1 VKARPARLPS
11 AYWRQFAA
19 STVSNLG
26 DGANAA
32 AMPLLAAR
40 LTDDVRLIASV
51 AFVSMV
57 PWLVLSLP
65 AGVLIDRWR
74 RTSVMIT
81 AEWTRAVMYLSL
93 AALVAVD
100 LLRIW
105 VLLAFLLVIGC
116 AEVFY
121 DMTAQAFLPAI
132 VPEERLERAN
142 GLLYSAE
149 IVCNGFIG
157 LPLGAW
163 LFVIAAAVPFGIN
176 GMSFALAAVL
186 VAGIARSLPD
196 DRPVTDSRAPRRFT
210 AELAEGMRWL
220 FAHRNLRTL
229 ALLLGVTNASMMFGQ
244 SILVKF
250 AFEELG
256 LDERGFGILL
266 ALSSV
271 GALVGG
277 LLGDRVARRLGT
289 SGSLVTAY
297 VVFAFADAV
306 IAGWPGVAVFTL
318 MSVMVS
324 LAGTV
329 WNVVTVSYRQR
340 TIPAELFGRVNSAY
354 RFIGTGSTA
363 LGAVIGGQV
372 AHSFGLRAPFFLGSA
387 VTAAALVLGLG
398 VLRDPSFDAATAPAQ
413 D

>member
-1 VKARPARLPS
+1 MTRRLPS

-19 STVSNLG
+19 TTVSNLG

-51 AFVSMV
+51 SFVAML

-74 RTSVMIT
+74 RTDVMIA
-81 AEWTRAVMYLSL
+81 AEWTRAVLFL
-93 AALVAVD
+93 AVAVLVAID
-100 LLRIW
+100 ALTIWILLA
-105 VLLAFLLVIGC
+105 VLLAIGC

-121 DMTAQAFLPAI
+121 DMTAQAFIPDI
-132 VPEERLERAN
+132 VPAESLERAN
-142 GLLYSAE
+142 GLMYATE
-149 IVCNGFIG
+149 IVFGSFVG
-157 LPLGAW
+157 LPVGAW
-163 LFVIAAAVPFGIN
+163 LFVVASAVPFGVN
-176 GMSFALAAVL
+176 GLSFALAAVL
-186 VAGIARSLPD
+186 VAGIAKGLPLDEPTAAPAQQRSF
-196 DRPVTDSRAPRRFT
+196 VS
-210 AELAEGMRWL
+210 ELSGGLRWL

-229 ALLLGVTNASMMFGQ
+229 AMLLGVTNASMMFGH

-250 AFEELG
+250 AFGELG
-256 LDERGFGILL
+256 LGERGFGVLL
-266 ALSSV
+266 ALASG
-271 GALVGG
+271 GAIVGG
-277 LLGDRVARRLGT
+277 LLGDRIARRLGT
-289 SGSLVTAY
+289 SASLVTAY
-297 VVFAFADAV
+297 LIFTVADAV
-306 IAGWPGVAVFTL
+306 IAGWPGVAVFAV
-318 MSVMVS
+318 MSMVVS

-372 AHSFGLRAPFFLGSA
+372 AHAYGLRAPFFLGSA
-387 VTAAALVLGLG
+387 VTAVALLAGFR
-398 VLRDPSFDAATAPAQ
+398 VLRDPSFDGQAVSPDQTR
-413 D
+413 